1 MSKIFNEVS
10 NYIPYTTVRSINKSY
25 NKMDKEYCKKAAFIY
40 KDDMIYINNMVG
52 SKIIFYYNDN
62 RDIQAS
68 LIMENYNYL
77 YKIHDKDDTIIMT
90 IKSITKNDSRNPNDI
105 VDIDILSKYKILKQR
120 GCEDSVV
127 SYARDNTIKLLLN
140 TFMNNLNPDNMQE
153 LMYLYMYLHAN
164 ATLMGY
170 SQSTETK
177 VLKIDT
183 VPPQAFMDEIYD
195 MYNLIY
201 VRLKLL

>member
-1 MSKIFNEVS
+1 
-10 NYIPYTTVRSINKSY
+10 
-25 NKMDKEYCKKAAFIY
+25 MDKEYCKKAAFIY